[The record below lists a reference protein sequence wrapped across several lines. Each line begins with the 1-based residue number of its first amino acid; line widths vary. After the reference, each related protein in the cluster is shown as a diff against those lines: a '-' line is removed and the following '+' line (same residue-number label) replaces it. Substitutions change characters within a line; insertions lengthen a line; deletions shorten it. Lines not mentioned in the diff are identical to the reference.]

1 MKRANEIYFRE
12 THFSLVF
19 SRLPSKRRPMNT
31 MNEQD
36 RPGALEYVAG
46 RKPVREFL
54 FSHPDK
60 VEAVFLRK
68 GLQGGDVQK
77 IVTRCKEGDI
87 KYKFASLEELDRMFP
102 GNHQGLLLEIAA
114 GEYAELDVLLDA
126 LAAAPLPVILAL
138 DQVQDPGNLG
148 TLART
153 MYGLGGAGLL
163 VPKHESAKLGVGAVR
178 SSAGTLA
185 KLPVCRATNLSNAL
199 EACRK
204 HGVAVYGSGGEDG
217 SVSVYGA
224 SFQFPCVLVLG
235 NEDKGVRPGVAKRC
249 DAILRIPLPRS
260 LDSLNVAQAGAI
272 ILGQMSA
279 VLASK

>member
-1 MKRANEIYFRE
+1 
-12 THFSLVF
+12 
-19 SRLPSKRRPMNT
+19 MNII
-31 MNEQD
+31 NEQD
-36 RPGALEYVAG
+36 GPGALEYVAG

-60 VEAVFLRK
+60 VEALFLRK
-68 GLQGGDVQK
+68 GIQGGDIQK

-87 KYKFASLEELDRMFP
+87 KYKFVSLEELDRLFP

-126 LAAAPLPVILAL
+126 LADAPLPVVLAL

-153 MYGLGGAGLL
+153 LYGLGGAGLL
-163 VPKHESAKLGVGAVR
+163 TPKHESAKLGVGAVR

-185 KLPVCRATNLSNAL
+185 KLPVCRVTNLSSAL

-204 HGVAVYGSGGEDG
+204 RGIAVYGSGGGED
-217 SVSVYGA
+217 SVSLFEA
-224 SFQFPCVLVLG
+224 PLQFPCVLVVG

-249 DAILRIPLPRS
+249 DAILRIPLPRD

-272 ILGQMSA
+272 ILGQMTA
-279 VLASK
+279 AFLSK